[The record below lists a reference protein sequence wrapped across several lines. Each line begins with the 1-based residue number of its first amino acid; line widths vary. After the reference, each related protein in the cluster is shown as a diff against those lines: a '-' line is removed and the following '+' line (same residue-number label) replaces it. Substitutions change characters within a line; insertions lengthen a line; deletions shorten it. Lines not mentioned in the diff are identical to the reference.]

1 MYVYNIIIVIA
12 VSGWCVCEMNIIL
25 YTLTVFAEVE
35 DLEGL
40 QLGDGGREEEKVIL
54 THVKLCQAIKEI

>member
-1 MYVYNIIIVIA
+1 MVTVG
-12 VSGWCVCEMNIIL
+12 GWRVCEMNNNTC
-25 YTLTVFAEVE
+25 TLTVFAEVE

-54 THVKLCQAIKEI
+54 THIKLCQAIKEI